1 VVSLPYLLFRR
12 ALAVAALRFRS
23 RESKELEIA
32 VLRHELAVLRRQVA
46 RPRWM
51 RVAGCFWRRPVG
63 CWVVRAG
70 RRSSFAQ
77 RRCWA
82 GTATLF
88 GDDGRT
94 PDASQV
100 GRRCRQTPASWCCA
114 VRARTYAGATSESSA
129 SWQASAYESPRRAS
143 RRLFARL
150 GCRRRMCG
158 LGSAGAPRPGPTS
171 TRAPRGVGT
180 RPRACARVRAR

>member
-46 RPRWM
+46 RPRLDESG
-51 RVAGCFWRRPVG
+51 RVFLAAASRLLSGASRPSFFVRPETLLGWHRHLVRRR
-63 CWVVRAG
+63 W
-70 RRSSFAQ
+70 
-77 RRCWA
+77 
-82 GTATLF
+82 TY
-88 GDDGRT
+88 

-114 VRARTYAGATSESSA
+114 LRARTYAGATSESSA